1 MRVYLMRHGIAR
13 ERDEWD
19 GADDARPLTSEG
31 RQKVKAVTKALR
43 KQQRL
48 DVSEVWTS
56 PLARARE
63 TAEIAAKV
71 LKVPVKDCP
80 ALACGADL
88 AKVAAA
94 LATAQ
99 APDGVLL
106 VGHEPD
112 CGGIL
117 AQLLG
122 EPEPRPFKKAGVACV
137 EGQLT
142 GGGMRLKWHV
152 APKDVLEG

>member
-19 GADDARPLTSEG
+19 GADDARPLTPEG
-31 RQKVKAVTKALR
+31 RRKVKAVTKALR

-48 DVSEVWTS
+48 DVSGVWTS
-56 PLARARE
+56 PLVRARE
-63 TAEIAAKV
+63 TAEIAAQV

-94 LATAQ
+94 LAAAQ
-99 APDGVLL
+99 TPDGVLL

-112 CGGIL
+112 CGWIL

-122 EPEPRPFKKAGVACV
+122 KREPLPFKKAGIACV
-137 EGQLT
+137 EGQFT

-152 APKDVLEG
+152 APKDVLES